1 MTTLTMPARPA
12 GRPTSAWRRMLHAL
26 RPWLELRID
35 VHHRPD
41 DIAAELAALHRRLNT
56 PGDTLHGI
64 GTLPA
69 LLPGLVFRYR
79 EADGE
84 HYVYVEDPAR
94 GVLAGYTVFNRL
106 IEVNRRADRHLR
118 SPHSRYAPPYQ
129 GRGIASAVYEW
140 ALARGFCLVS
150 GARQSTGAHALWR
163 ALARRHPCGY
173 LDIRARRIRYLGPQ
187 VTPATRDDLHTR
199 MILLG
204 RGWNLPR
211 LRDEADVGDI
221 AAKAAPTGL

>member
-1 MTTLTMPARPA
+1 MSALLMPAHPA
-12 GRPTSAWRRMLHAL
+12 GRPTCTLRDAARSLAGAL

-41 DIAAELAALHRRLNT
+41 EIEAELAALHRRLNT
-56 PGDTLHGI
+56 PGDVLHGI
-64 GTLPA
+64 GTLAP
-69 LLPGLVFRYR
+69 LRPGLVFRHR

-84 HYVYVEDPAR
+84 HYIYVEDAAR

-106 IEVNRRADRHLR
+106 IEVSRRADRHLR

-163 ALARRHPCGY
+163 ALARHHPCGY
-173 LDIRARRIRYLGPQ
+173 LDIRAKRIRYLGPQ

-204 RGWNLPR
+204 RGWDLPR
-211 LRDEADVGDI
+211 LRDEAGVDSGAV
-221 AAKAAPTGL
+221 A